1 MKKFKRIFAIVIDSV
16 GCGTC
21 KDSNEFFNAGHTDEG
36 ANTIAHI
43 AASCNGLKLPV
54 LESMGYGMITDIEG
68 LSKTCKQ
75 GAHGKM
81 QEISRGKDTLTGHL
95 EIMGLNVKEPFK
107 TFTDTGFPKELI
119 DELEKQTGHKVI
131 GNCAASGTQILV
143 DLGEEQM
150 RDNSM
155 IVYTSSDSVLQIA
168 AHEETFGLEELYRCC
183 HIARELC
190 MKPEWKVGRII
201 ARPFVGTDKTN
212 FTRTPNRHDY
222 AVSPFAPT
230 ILDKLKEANYT
241 VIGLGKISDIY
252 NGCGITES
260 IRQVS
265 NADGMN
271 HMIDIAKNRDFTGLC
286 YLNLVDFDAL
296 YGHRRNPQGY
306 GQAMEEFDT
315 QLGQLINQLNDD
327 DLVMITADH
336 GNDPTWFG
344 TDHTRE
350 YVPLIVWHKNI
361 GSTDLGIRQSFSD
374 FGNTVAE
381 NFGVKES
388 EWGHSFLKD
397 IE

>member
-1 MKKFKRIFAIVIDSV
+1 MKFKRIFAIVMDSV

-21 KDSNEFFNAGHTDEG
+21 KDSDKFFNGTHNDLG
-36 ANTIAHI
+36 ANTIGHI
-43 AASCNGLKLPV
+43 AESVNGISLPT
-54 LESMGYGMITDIEG
+54 LESIGYGNLTEIKG
-68 LSKTCKQ
+68 VKANSKAQ
-75 GAHGKM
+75 GAYGKM
-81 QEISRGKDTLTGHL
+81 QEISLGKDTLTGHL
-95 EIMGLNVKEPFK
+95 EIMGLNVTEPFK
-107 TFTDTGFPKELI
+107 TFTEHGFPKELI
-119 DELEKQTGHKVI
+119 DELERQTGHKVI

-183 HIARELC
+183 HIAREIC

-201 ARPFVGTDKTN
+201 ARPYVGNDKDHFV
-212 FTRTPNRHDY
+212 RTPNRHDY

-230 ILDKLKEANYT
+230 ILDKLKEANYS

-271 HMIDIAKNRDFTGLC
+271 HMIDIAKNRDFSGLC

-306 GQAMEEFDT
+306 AEALIEFDK
-315 QLGQLINQLNDD
+315 QLKELEDIINDD
-327 DLVMITADH
+327 DLIMITADH
-336 GNDPTWFG
+336 GNDPTWYG

-350 YVPLIVWHKNI
+350 YVPCLVWHKNI
-361 GSTDLGIRQSFSD
+361 KSCDLGIRQSFAD
-374 FGNTVAE
+374 FGNTIAE
-381 NFGVKES
+381 NFGVEES
-388 EWGHSFLKD
+388 KWGKSFLKD

>member
-1 MKKFKRIFAIVIDSV
+1 MKFKRIFTIVMDSV

-21 KDSNEFFNAGHTDEG
+21 KDSNKFYNGSHTDEG
-36 ANTIAHI
+36 ANTIGHI
-43 AASCNGLKLPV
+43 ASYVKGIHLPT
-54 LESMGYGMITDIEG
+54 LEAIGYGNITDIEG
-68 LSKTCKQ
+68 VKPNKEAK
-75 GAHGKM
+75 GAYGKM
-81 QEISRGKDTLTGHL
+81 QEISLGKDTLTGHL
-95 EIMGLNVKEPFK
+95 EIMGLNVTEPFK
-107 TFTDTGFPKELI
+107 TFTEHGFPKELI

-183 HIARELC
+183 HIAREIC

-201 ARPFVGTDKTN
+201 ARPFVGKDKN
-212 FTRTPNRHDY
+212 SFVRTPNRHDY

-230 ILDKLKEANYT
+230 ILDKLKDGGFE

-296 YGHRRNPQGY
+296 YGHRRNAQGY
-306 GQAMEEFDT
+306 ADALVEFD
-315 QLGQLINQLNDD
+315 GQLKELEEVLNDD
-327 DLVMITADH
+327 DLILITADH
-336 GNDPTWFG
+336 GNDPTWYG

-350 YVPLIVWHKNI
+350 YVPCLAWHKNI
-361 GSTDLGIRQSFSD
+361 KPCDLGIRGSFAD
-374 FGNTVAE
+374 LGNTVAE
-381 NFGVKES
+381 NFGVEES
-388 EWGHSFLKD
+388 RWGKSFLKD
-397 IE
+397 VE

>member
-1 MKKFKRIFAIVIDSV
+1 MKFKRIFAIVMDSV

-21 KDSNEFFNAGHTDEG
+21 KDSSKFFNGTHSDEG
-36 ANTIAHI
+36 ANTISHI
-43 AASCNGLKLPV
+43 AHAIGGISLPT
-54 LESMGYGMITDIEG
+54 LESIGYGNITEIEG
-68 LSKTCKQ
+68 VKANSKAV
-75 GAHGKM
+75 GAYGKM
-81 QEISRGKDTLTGHL
+81 QEISLGKDTLTGHL
-95 EIMGLNVKEPFK
+95 EIMGLNVTEPFK
-107 TFTDTGFPKELI
+107 TFTEHGFPKELI
-119 DELEKQTGHKVI
+119 DELERQTGHKVI

-183 HIARELC
+183 HIAREIC

-201 ARPFVGTDKTN
+201 ARPFVGKDAN
-212 FTRTPNRHDY
+212 SFVRTPNRHDY

-230 ILDKLKEANYT
+230 ILDELKEANYE

-265 NADGMN
+265 NQDGMN
-271 HMIDIAKNRDFTGLC
+271 HMINIAKNRDFTGLC

-296 YGHRRNPQGY
+296 YGHRRNARGY
-306 GQAMEEFDT
+306 ADALIEFDA
-315 QLGQLINQLNDD
+315 QLKELESVLNDD
-327 DLVMITADH
+327 DLVLITADH
-336 GNDPTWFG
+336 GNDPTWYG

-350 YVPLIVWHKNI
+350 YVPCLAWHKNI
-361 GSTDLGIRQSFSD
+361 KSCDLGVRQSFAD
-374 FGNTVAE
+374 FGNTIAE
-381 NFGVKES
+381 NFKVKES
-388 EWGHSFLKD
+388 EWGKSFLKD
-397 IE
+397 IA